1 LFARA
6 SLRVGRAKHFCHEMF
21 YYRNQED
28 RAGWSQGVVYRIPRT
43 FRLRQRQMSVSLPMG
58 QGQNVATGALRT
70 AARPR
75 TATSLASVARR
86 FVRSRCYV
94 QSQKTSVALNSSCP
108 EPVVQQGTEISVPLP
123 RIELPDSEGFYAGL
137 VLRKIR
143 AASRP
148 GWEFRESEG
157 SSPSLNT
164 VDRSAVAQTPS
175 EVARHRT
182 SGDPIE
188 TLLVEMARRHVQTS
202 LFEERSS

>member
-1 LFARA
+1 
-6 SLRVGRAKHFCHEMF
+6 MF
-21 YYRNQED
+21 YYRIQED
-28 RAGWSQGVVYRIPRT
+28 RTGWYQGVVLPDTKNFPTAPKANECEFANGTRT
-43 FRLRQRQMSVSLPMG
+43 
-58 QGQNVATGALRT
+58 NVATGVLRT

-75 TATSLASVARR
+75 TATSLESVARQ

-94 QSQKTSVALNSSCP
+94 QSQKTAVALNSSCP
-108 EPVVQQGTEISVPLP
+108 EPVIQQGTEISVPLP

-157 SSPSLNT
+157 SSSSLNT
-164 VDRSAVAQTPS
+164 VDRSAVAQTQS
-175 EVARHRT
+175 EVARHGSS
-182 SGDPIE
+182 SGPIE

-202 LFEERSS
+202 LFEEGSS

>member
-1 LFARA
+1 MLNISTMKCFTIEVKKIE
-6 SLRVGRAKHFCHEMF
+6 LVGIKAWF
-21 YYRNQED
+21 
-28 RAGWSQGVVYRIPRT
+28 YRIPRT
-43 FRLRQRQMSVSLPMG
+43 FQLRQRQMSVSLPMG
-58 QGQNVATGALRT
+58 QGQNVATGVLRT

-75 TATSLASVARR
+75 TATSLESVARQ

-94 QSQKTSVALNSSCP
+94 QSQKTAVALNSSCP
-108 EPVVQQGTEISVPLP
+108 EPVIQQGTEISVPLP

-157 SSPSLNT
+157 SSSSLNT
-164 VDRSAVAQTPS
+164 VDRSAVAQTQS
-175 EVARHRT
+175 EVARHGT
-182 SGDPIE
+182 SSGTIE